1 MNQKESLDLQGNK
14 MSRIKHPARK
24 NRLNKRRGQ
33 TRWAPFWTVL
43 KIYGRGRR
51 VHPGRH
57 TVVKRSWRR
66 HKLKV

>member
-1 MNQKESLDLQGNK
+1 MA
-14 MSRIKHPARK
+14 RIKHPARK
-24 NRLNKRRGQ
+24 ARLNKRRNQ

-43 KIYGRGRR
+43 KIYGRGRK

-57 TVVKRSWRR
+57 TTVKRSWRR